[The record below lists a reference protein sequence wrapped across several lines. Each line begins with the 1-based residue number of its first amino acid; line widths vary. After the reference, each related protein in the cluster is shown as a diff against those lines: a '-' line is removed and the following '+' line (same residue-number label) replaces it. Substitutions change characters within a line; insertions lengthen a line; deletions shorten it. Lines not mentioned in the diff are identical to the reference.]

1 MKKTTYL
8 LSLLVL
14 AIIACEETEEVG
26 KYDNWQARNEAFIDS
41 LQNIY
46 DAKSDLELLSV
57 IDQRDKKQRIFYKKL
72 PESTI
77 EGNEFPQLTSSVNV
91 FYRGM
96 LLNEQILATA
106 LSPKYYTSLYKKLD
120 VFDQNFTGDIPSE
133 FDNFTTFKV
142 SELISGWIEI
152 LQHMKI
158 GERWEIYIP
167 WKVAYG
173 SEKYDVIPGYS
184 TLIFYLQLENIK
196 N

>member
-14 AIIACEETEEVG
+14 AITACEETEEVG

-46 DAKSDLELLSV
+46 DAKSDPELLSV
-57 IDQRDKKQRIFYKKL
+57 IDQRDKSQRIFYKKL
-72 PESTI
+72 QGSTIKEDEST
-77 EGNEFPQLTSSVNV
+77 FSTSTVNV

-96 LLNEQILATA
+96 LINEQVFATA
-106 LSPKYYTSLYKKLD
+106 PTPKYYTSLYKKLD
-120 VFDQNFTGDIPSE
+120 VFDQNFTGDNPSE

-142 SELISGWIEI
+142 NEVISGWTEI
-152 LQHMKI
+152 LQYMKI

-184 TLIFYLQLENIK
+184 TLIFYLQLENSK
-196 N
+196 